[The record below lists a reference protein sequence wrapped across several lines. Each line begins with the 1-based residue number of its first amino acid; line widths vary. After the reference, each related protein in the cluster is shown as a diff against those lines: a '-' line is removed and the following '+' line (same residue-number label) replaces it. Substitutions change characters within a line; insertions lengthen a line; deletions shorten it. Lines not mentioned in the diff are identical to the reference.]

1 MTTEDLVGRAIVRR
15 NGDEKPYYD
24 ILVII
29 GVTKCIAGDE
39 LVLQTGSGYK
49 ERVPFRLVKGFGKG
63 EQSEHPRYELVTE
76 ETVRKLEKRWNE
88 A

>member
-15 NGDEKPYYD
+15 NGDERPYYD

-49 ERVPFRLVKGFGKG
+49 ERVPFRLVKGFG
-63 EQSEHPRYELVTE
+63 QSEHPRYELVTE
-76 ETVRKLEKRWNE
+76 ETVRKLEKRWDE

>member
-15 NGDEKPYYD
+15 NGDERPYYD
-24 ILVII
+24 ILAII

-49 ERVPFRLVKGFGKG
+49 ERVPFRLVKGFPG
-63 EQSEHPRYELVTE
+63 QSEHPRYELVTE
-76 ETVRKLEKRWNE
+76 ETVRELEKRWNE
-88 A
+88 V